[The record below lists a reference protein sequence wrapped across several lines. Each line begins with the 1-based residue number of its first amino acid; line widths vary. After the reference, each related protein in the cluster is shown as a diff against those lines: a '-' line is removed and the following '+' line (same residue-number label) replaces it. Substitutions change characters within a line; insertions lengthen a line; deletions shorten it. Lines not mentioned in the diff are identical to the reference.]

1 MCVSDFIGLQNRVG
15 RSGIFFFGN
24 IFVLS
29 VCEILDKFWL
39 KIESSELLSKWSD
52 LHHIFLYMI
61 LNKKNFESHNKKT
74 ESVFEKRVKYFV
86 IVLEWDFSSN
96 I

>member
-1 MCVSDFIGLQNRVG
+1 MCVSYFIGLQNRVG
-15 RSGIFFFGN
+15 RSGILFFLQYFFIVLVWDFRQILTKKPQNFSQSGPIYI
-24 IFVLS
+24 IF
-29 VCEILDKFWL
+29 
-39 KIESSELLSKWSD
+39 
-52 LHHIFLYMI
+52 FLYDP
-61 LNKKNFESHNKKT
+61 NKKTLSRTIKKT